1 MAVTR
6 IASNTRSESVVTML
20 RNAILDGTFP
30 AGSQLRETHLAE
42 EMGVSRTT
50 LREGLQ
56 RLDEE
61 GLVTRVPFRGSFV
74 AEVSRE
80 VIAEIE
86 SLRSV
91 LEPFA
96 IERALPS
103 LMTPEGSAELVE
115 AVEALTEKAE
125 AGDVAGCIDTHLAVH
140 RALYRAADHRMLFDM
155 WLSWESQLRLFLAVD
170 HQSFA
175 HLSDLAANHQ
185 RLLACIRSGDL
196 DRVREELTTHIRPG
210 LPAPDSPEEK
220 APAPR
225 AGKPSRA
232 RKKA

>member
-1 MAVTR
+1 M
-6 IASNTRSESVVTML
+6 VTML

-30 AGSQLRETHLAE
+30 PGSQLRETHLAE

-61 GLVTRVPFRGSFV
+61 GLVSRIPFRGSFV
-74 AEVSRE
+74 AEVSGQ
-80 VIAEIE
+80 VIGEIE

-96 IERALPS
+96 IERALPT
-103 LMTPEGSAELVE
+103 LLTPEGSQELEE
-115 AVEALTEKAE
+115 AVETLNEKAE
-125 AGDVAGCIDTHLAVH
+125 AEDMAGCIDAHLAVH
-140 RALYRAADHRMLFDM
+140 RAIYRAADHQMLYDM

-175 HLSDLAANHQ
+175 QLSDLAANHK
-185 RLLACIRSGDL
+185 RLLDCIRSGDMNSI
-196 DRVREELTTHIRPG
+196 REELTTHIRPG
-210 LPAPDSPEEK
+210 LPAASDET
-220 APAPR
+220 AARPAPKASSNR
-225 AGKPSRA
+225 